1 MKHKYGVTK
10 NCKFCGNLFSTR
22 PRFLLFCSTV
32 CKNPLNRGEYEP
44 WNKGIKLSTEQK
56 SKQNLSGLKKGHGWN
71 KGKKN
76 VLQSIRWKENNPNA
90 DGKLN
95 NLRPKKSDSVRTEF
109 QIYKSEVRKTTYRTI
124 KKLKADGHFLPKFG
138 KYKTDYQID
147 HIVSIKQ
154 GFELGIPAALLG
166 DIKNIQFLKA
176 HDNRAKWHAN
186 QSMAFIRIIK
196 GKYYGIQQ

>member
-1 MKHKYGVTK
+1 MEVVGRRQAERGQMHLGTGMMKRKGTK
-10 NCKFCGNLFSTR
+10 KEGREAN
-22 PRFLLFCSTV
+22 V
-32 CKNPLNRGEYEP
+32 CDLNASCRE
-44 WNKGIKLSTEQK
+44 
-56 SKQNLSGLKKGHGWN
+56 SGLKKGHGWN

-76 VLQSIRWKENNPNA
+76 LLQSIRWKENNPNA

-95 NLRPKKSDSVRTEF
+95 NLRPKKTDSTRTEF

-124 KKLKADGHFLPKFG
+124 KKLKADGHFLPNFG

-154 GFELGIPAALLG
+154 GFELGVPASLLG

-176 HDNRAKWHAN
+176 HDNRAKWHTN
-186 QSMAFIRIIK
+186 QSMALIRIVK